1 MEKIMK
7 DLTTGS
13 LGKKILMFS
22 IPLMLSNI
30 LQVLFN
36 ISDIA
41 VVGKFGSSKALGAVG
56 STTTLVTLYTGILIG
71 ISGGINVLVARA
83 IGAKEKKNLEETIHT
98 AALLSLLIG
107 FLLLVFGLIS
117 TRVILVFFRTKP
129 ELLENATAYMYIYL
143 MGMPALAIYNFGNAV
158 FSASGDTKRPL
169 LYLTIAGVINVVF
182 NLFFVIVLKIHVYGV
197 ALASVIAQLVSA
209 ILILRSLMNTK
220 EDIRIEFCKLKMVR
234 EKVKELLYLGVPGGF
249 QNAIFCIANLFVQSG
264 VNSFS
269 AKVVAGDAAA
279 SKADYLIIDIMFAF
293 YIACGSFMGQNL
305 GARNKERVKKSYL
318 WSLFYCV
325 GIALILGGLLILF
338 GRQFLSLFT
347 NEADVV
353 EAGMARIY
361 IMGFSLCVSGFMDCT
376 IAASR
381 ALGKTVIPTVIV
393 ISGSC
398 VFRIVWIYTIFAY
411 FGTRTSLYLLYAFSW
426 ALTGI
431 AEIIYFIKVYR
442 DTFKEKVLIE

>member
-1 MEKIMK
+1 MK

-41 VVGKFGSSKALGAVG
+41 VVGKFGSSEALGAVG

-117 TRVILVFFRTKP
+117 TRAILVFFKTKP
-129 ELLENATAYMYIYL
+129 ELLENAITYMYIYL

-169 LYLTIAGVINVVF
+169 LYLTIAGVINVLF

-220 EDIRIEFCKLKMVR
+220 EDIRIEFGKLKMVR

-325 GIALILGGLLILF
+325 GIAFILGGLLILF

-398 VFRIVWIYTIFAY
+398 VFRIIWIYTIFAY

-426 ALTGI
+426 GITGI
-431 AEIIYFIKVYR
+431 AEIIYFIKVYK
-442 DTFKEKVLIE
+442 DTFKEKALIE

>member
-1 MEKIMK
+1 M
-7 DLTTGS
+7 
-13 LGKKILMFS
+13 
-22 IPLMLSNI
+22 
-30 LQVLFN
+30 
-36 ISDIA
+36 
-41 VVGKFGSSKALGAVG
+41 
-56 STTTLVTLYTGILIG
+56 
-71 ISGGINVLVARA
+71 
-83 IGAKEKKNLEETIHT
+83 
-98 AALLSLLIG
+98 
-107 FLLLVFGLIS
+107 
-117 TRVILVFFRTKP
+117 
-129 ELLENATAYMYIYL
+129 
-143 MGMPALAIYNFGNAV
+143 
-158 FSASGDTKRPL
+158 
-169 LYLTIAGVINVVF
+169 
-182 NLFFVIVLKIHVYGV
+182 
-197 ALASVIAQLVSA
+197 
-209 ILILRSLMNTK
+209 
-220 EDIRIEFCKLKMVR
+220 
-234 EKVKELLYLGVPGGF
+234 
-249 QNAIFCIANLFVQSG
+249 
-264 VNSFS
+264 
-269 AKVVAGDAAA
+269 
-279 SKADYLIIDIMFAF
+279 
-293 YIACGSFMGQNL
+293 
-305 GARNKERVKKSYL
+305 

>member
-1 MEKIMK
+1 M
-7 DLTTGS
+7 
-13 LGKKILMFS
+13 
-22 IPLMLSNI
+22 
-30 LQVLFN
+30 
-36 ISDIA
+36 
-41 VVGKFGSSKALGAVG
+41 
-56 STTTLVTLYTGILIG
+56 
-71 ISGGINVLVARA
+71 
-83 IGAKEKKNLEETIHT
+83 
-98 AALLSLLIG
+98 
-107 FLLLVFGLIS
+107 
-117 TRVILVFFRTKP
+117 
-129 ELLENATAYMYIYL
+129 
-143 MGMPALAIYNFGNAV
+143 
-158 FSASGDTKRPL
+158 
-169 LYLTIAGVINVVF
+169 
-182 NLFFVIVLKIHVYGV
+182 
-197 ALASVIAQLVSA
+197 
-209 ILILRSLMNTK
+209 
-220 EDIRIEFCKLKMVR
+220 
-234 EKVKELLYLGVPGGF
+234 KELLYLGVPGGF

-325 GIALILGGLLILF
+325 GIAFILGGLLILF

-398 VFRIVWIYTIFAY
+398 VFRIIWIYTIFAY

-426 ALTGI
+426 GITGI
-431 AEIIYFIKVYR
+431 AEIIYFIKVYK

>member
-1 MEKIMK
+1 MK

-41 VVGKFGSSKALGAVG
+41 VVGKFGSSEALGAVG

-117 TRVILVFFRTKP
+117 TRAILVFFKTKP
-129 ELLENATAYMYIYL
+129 ELLENAIAYMYIYL

-169 LYLTIAGVINVVF
+169 LYLTIAGVINVLF

-220 EDIRIEFCKLKMVR
+220 EDIRIEFGKLKMVR

-325 GIALILGGLLILF
+325 GIAFILGGLLILF

-398 VFRIVWIYTIFAY
+398 VFRIIWIYTIFAY

-426 ALTGI
+426 GITGI
-431 AEIIYFIKVYR
+431 AEIIYFIKVYK
-442 DTFKEKVLIE
+442 DTFKEKALIE

>member
-1 MEKIMK
+1 MRGGA
-7 DLTTGS
+7 DG
-13 LGKKILMFS
+13 
-22 IPLMLSNI
+22 
-30 LQVLFN
+30 LFC
-36 ISDIA
+36 S
-41 VVGKFGSSKALGAVG
+41 GA
-56 STTTLVTLYTGILIG
+56 
-71 ISGGINVLVARA
+71 GGGLPGVPHR
-83 IGAKEKKNLEETIHT
+83 GHPGGQEEPFQR
-98 AALLSLLIG
+98 G
-107 FLLLVFGLIS
+107 
-117 TRVILVFFRTKP
+117 
-129 ELLENATAYMYIYL
+129 LENATAYMYIYL

-220 EDIRIEFCKLKMVR
+220 EDIRVEFCKLKMVR